1 MNKVLLTLSIMVLSG
16 GLLAQESPI
25 TPRAERVQISEEP
38 EAPLVGGYLT
48 VIRWTVN
55 NPGGLPV
62 HYGIVHYGADP
73 QNLKQT
79 AKNPIRL
86 NPYHSS
92 TVFRV
97 NLYDL
102 PSKTTYYCLT
112 RAKRRDKNLR
122 DIFID
127 SHRTIKIAFHHENR
141 DIVSKP
147 NLGAEIRCV
156 AEDSAHKAFCGQVRT
171 AL

>member
-1 MNKVLLTLSIMVLSG
+1 MNKALLALSIMILSG
-16 GLLAQESPI
+16 SLLAQESPI
-25 TPRAERVQISEEP
+25 TPRAEQDKLRVGP
-38 EAPLVGGYLT
+38 EVPLVGGYLT

-62 HYGIVHYGADP
+62 HYGVVHYGTDP
-73 QNLKQT
+73 KNLSQT

-102 PSKTTYYCLT
+102 KSRTTYYY
-112 RAKRRDKNLR
+112 RV
-122 DIFID
+122 D
-127 SHRTIKIAFHHENR
+127 SMESNGQG
-141 DIVSKP
+141 DGVSSP
-147 NLGAEIRCV
+147 
-156 AEDSAHKAFCGQVRT
+156 VRNFKT
-171 AL
+171 Q

>member
-1 MNKVLLTLSIMVLSG
+1 MKKALLALSIIILSG
-16 GLLAQESPI
+16 SLLAQESPI
-25 TPRAERVQISEEP
+25 TPKAERVQISEGP
-38 EAPLVGGYLT
+38 EVPLVGGYLT

-62 HYGIVHYGADP
+62 HYGVVHYGKDP
-73 QNLKQT
+73 KDLSQI

-102 PSKTTYYCLT
+102 PPKTTYYYKVESVDSSGKSDGVTGPIKTFTT
-112 RAKRRDKNLR
+112 R
-122 DIFID
+122 
-127 SHRTIKIAFHHENR
+127 
-141 DIVSKP
+141 
-147 NLGAEIRCV
+147 
-156 AEDSAHKAFCGQVRT
+156 
-171 AL
+171 

>member
-1 MNKVLLTLSIMVLSG
+1 MNKALLALSILILSSS
-16 GLLAQESPI
+16 LLPQESPI
-25 TPRAERVQISEEP
+25 TPRPERVQISKGP

-48 VIRWTVN
+48 VIQWTVN

-62 HYGIVHYGADP
+62 HHGIGHYGRDP
-73 QNLKQT
+73 KDLSQS

-102 PSKTTYYCLT
+102 PPKTTFYY
-112 RAKRRDKNLR
+112 KVES
-122 DIFID
+122 ID
-127 SHRTIKIAFHHENR
+127 SSGKSDGVSGPIKTFTT
-141 DIVSKP
+141 
-147 NLGAEIRCV
+147 
-156 AEDSAHKAFCGQVRT
+156 Q
-171 AL
+171 

>member
-1 MNKVLLTLSIMVLSG
+1 MNKALLALSIMVLG
-16 GLLAQESPI
+16 GSLVAQESPI
-25 TPRAERVQISEEP
+25 TARAARVQISEGP
-38 EAPLVGGYLT
+38 EVPLVGGYLT

-62 HYGIVHYGADP
+62 HYGVVHYGTDP
-73 QNLKQT
+73 KNLNQT

-102 PSKTTYYCLT
+102 PPKTTYYYT
-112 RAKRRDKNLR
+112 VESM
-122 DIFID
+122 D
-127 SHRTIKIAFHHENR
+127 STGRTDGVTSSIKKFTT
-141 DIVSKP
+141 
-147 NLGAEIRCV
+147 
-156 AEDSAHKAFCGQVRT
+156 F
-171 AL
+171 